1 VFSATIR
8 DISLTYRN
16 EIRLRRL
23 EPQDLAKFNRDI
35 IKTFQNRFQKTLEKV
50 NSLPRGTKAKVIMGD
65 VKKLPFEK
73 DEFSTIICSPPYG
86 DERNG
91 VPYFQFVKNMMY
103 WLGLPKDELEKN
115 KMNVLGWYN
124 KDSIKGKF
132 APESKT
138 LKKLLRDI
146 KDNSK
151 SVDEA
156 VSFYY
161 DYFLGLQEMARVT
174 SNKIVIVIGNRILNK
189 QLINNAAITTEL
201 FENIGVKLIEHHKRD
216 LPSKRIPRFGD
227 TKTVEGGQIDKE
239 DILIYSK
246 N

>member
-1 VFSATIR
+1 
-8 DISLTYRN
+8 
-16 EIRLRRL
+16 
-23 EPQDLAKFNRDI
+23 
-35 IKTFQNRFQKTLEKV
+35 
-50 NSLPRGTKAKVIMGD
+50 
-65 VKKLPFEK
+65 
-73 DEFSTIICSPPYG
+73 
-86 DERNG
+86 
-91 VPYFQFVKNMMY
+91 MMY
-103 WLGLPKDELEKN
+103 WLGLPKDELEKY
-115 KMNVLGWYN
+115 KMNVLGWHN
-124 KDSIKGKF
+124 RDSIKGKF

-174 SNKIVIVIGNRILNK
+174 SDKLVIVIGNRILNK

-201 FENIGVKLIEHHKRD
+201 FENIGVKLIEQHKRD

-227 TKTVEGGQIDKE
+227 TKIVEGGQIDKE
-239 DILIYSK
+239 DILIYSVK
-246 N
+246 